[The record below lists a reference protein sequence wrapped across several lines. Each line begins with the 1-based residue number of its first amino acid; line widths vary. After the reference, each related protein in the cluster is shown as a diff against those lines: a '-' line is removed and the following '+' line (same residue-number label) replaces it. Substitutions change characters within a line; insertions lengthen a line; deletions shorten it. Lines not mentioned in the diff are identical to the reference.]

1 MSEIRATTI
10 SDAAGTGPIALT
22 KQSAAK
28 AWMYGQQDTLT
39 DSFGISTITDDGI
52 GLCTLN
58 LTSTMNYTVPVAS
71 GICRGAR
78 VVLEYE
84 GTHSASVVPLG
95 VRRTDATGFQDSPFG
110 VAIHGDLA

>member
-1 MSEIRATTI
+1 MSTLNVSNITDGTTTV
-10 SDAAGTGPIALT
+10 GTSYVVNG
-22 KQSAAK
+22 SAK
-28 AWMYGQQDTLT
+28 AWMYGQQDALT
-39 DSFGISTITDDGI
+39 DSFGISTILDDGT

-71 GICRGAR
+71 GICRSAR

-95 VRRTDATGFQDSPFG
+95 ARRTDSTGFQDSPFG

>member
-1 MSEIRATTI
+1 MSTLSVSNITDGVDTVE
-10 SDAAGTGPIALT
+10 TGYVVNG
-22 KQSAAK
+22 SAK

-39 DSFGISTITDDGI
+39 DSFGISTITDGGT

-58 LTSTMNYTVPVAS
+58 LTSAMGYEVPVAA
-71 GICRGAR
+71 GVCRSAR

-95 VRRTDATGFQDSPFG
+95 ARRTDATGFQDSAFG
-110 VAIHGDLA
+110 VVIHGDLA